1 MKGRKNASKGSVRGV
16 EIMFYGMSGVGNQT
30 NSTVRSIKRDF
41 IWRAVDGRGI
51 WIS

>member
-1 MKGRKNASKGSVRGV
+1 MKGRENESEECVQRY
-16 EIMFYGMSGVGNQT
+16 ETLFYGMSGVGNQT

-41 IWRAVDGRGI
+41 IWREVDGKGI